1 MLKQIKRLHF
11 RLVSKLILTV
21 GMTLLLS
28 ITIWAYFNIN
38 YQKKKVMEN
47 IVVGADRLSNTIK
60 LGTHYAMML
69 NSRDDINQII
79 TNIGKQ
85 KEIKNIRIYNKEG
98 QIKFSNIASEV
109 DLITNIE
116 AEACYICHKTDPPT
130 IDVDLKERTRLY
142 DSSEGY
148 RLLGV
153 ISPIYNEP
161 SCSTAECHVHPEGKK
176 ILGALDVVV
185 SLEESDKE
193 ILLAEKGII
202 GLAVFVF
209 MVTSTIIFVF
219 VLRFV
224 NRPIKKLIKK
234 TRLIAKGEYF
244 SKEDV
249 VQSDEIGELSIAINK
264 MGKEIGGKQAELNR
278 QRNEYQDLFE
288 RVPCLITVQ
297 DRDYK
302 LVRYNREF
310 AEKFDPKPGD
320 YCYHAYKGRTE
331 KCMIC
336 PVEKTFKD
344 GKPHFS
350 EEKGVNKDG
359 TVTHWIVNT
368 TPIKNAKGE
377 IVAAM
382 EMNLDITHMKQLEEE
397 LKKSEK
403 KYHEIFNNI
412 PNPVF
417 VLDMDTLEILDCNES
432 VKAVYGYAKGE
443 IISKS
448 FLDLFME
455 EEKDTYDSKIKTSA
469 VINQVKHISKAGKK
483 LVVNIRVSP
492 SEYPGKKV
500 LLITTSDITKRLE
513 TEQQLIQASKMAT
526 LGEMATG
533 MAHELNQPLSVIKTA
548 SSFFI
553 RKLNKNEMIDD
564 EILSSMLNRV
574 DRNVDRATRIINH
587 MRQFARKTEMDL
599 EKIQV
604 NEILRRA
611 FEIFS
616 QQLKVR
622 GIDVVW
628 DIEEDLP
635 KIMADPGRLEQVFI
649 NLLLNARD
657 AIEEKWGSQE
667 HIKGEKRIT
676 LKTMFDGECVICKV
690 CDTGK
695 GIPKAISN
703 KIFEPFFT
711 TKEVGEGT
719 GLGLSISYGIIK
731 ECGGNIRF
739 KPNKDGG
746 ACFITKFPIQDI
758 KDEPI
763 S

>member
-47 IVVGADRLSNTIK
+47 IVVGTDRLTNTIK

-79 TNIGKQ
+79 KNIGKQ
-85 KEIKNIRIYNKEG
+85 RELENIRIYNKEG
-98 QIKFSNIASEV
+98 QIKFSNNSAEV
-109 DLITNIE
+109 DMITNIK
-116 AEACYICHKTDPPT
+116 AEACDICHRTDPPLT
-130 IDVDLKERTRLY
+130 ELELSERTRIFN
-142 DSSEGY
+142 STKGH
-148 RLLGV
+148 RLLGI
-153 ISPIYNEP
+153 ISPIYNETG
-161 SCSTAECHVHPEGKK
+161 CSADACHVHPQEKK

-209 MVTSTIIFVF
+209 MVTSTIIFIF

-344 GKPHFS
+344 GKSHFS
-350 EEKGVNKDG
+350 EEKGINKDG
-359 TVTHWIVNT
+359 MVTHWIVNT

-377 IVAAM
+377 I
-382 EMNLDITHMKQLEEE
+382 
-397 LKKSEK
+397 
-403 KYHEIFNNI
+403 EI
-412 PNPVF
+412 
-417 VLDMDTLEILDCNES
+417 
-432 VKAVYGYAKGE
+432 G
-443 IISKS
+443 
-448 FLDLFME
+448 
-455 EEKDTYDSKIKTSA
+455 
-469 VINQVKHISKAGKK
+469 
-483 LVVNIRVSP
+483 R
-492 SEYPGKKV
+492 
-500 LLITTSDITKRLE
+500 
-513 TEQQLIQASKMAT
+513 
-526 LGEMATG
+526 
-533 MAHELNQPLSVIKTA
+533 AHV
-548 SSFFI
+548 
-553 RKLNKNEMIDD
+553 
-564 EILSSMLNRV
+564 
-574 DRNVDRATRIINH
+574 
-587 MRQFARKTEMDL
+587 
-599 EKIQV
+599 
-604 NEILRRA
+604 
-611 FEIFS
+611 
-616 QQLKVR
+616 
-622 GIDVVW
+622 
-628 DIEEDLP
+628 
-635 KIMADPGRLEQVFI
+635 
-649 NLLLNARD
+649 
-657 AIEEKWGSQE
+657 
-667 HIKGEKRIT
+667 
-676 LKTMFDGECVICKV
+676 
-690 CDTGK
+690 
-695 GIPKAISN
+695 
-703 KIFEPFFT
+703 
-711 TKEVGEGT
+711 
-719 GLGLSISYGIIK
+719 
-731 ECGGNIRF
+731 
-739 KPNKDGG
+739 
-746 ACFITKFPIQDI
+746 
-758 KDEPI
+758 
-763 S
+763 